1 MNHHTPPII
10 LERILAFFLHPD
22 HASLLGDMAEEFA
35 WNAEKRSPLQASLI
49 YFYQG
54 VRLIPLI
61 IYNTIIWSGIML
73 QNYFLITARIMKR
86 YKGFTAINLLG
97 LAASMSICLLIILFM
112 KEQINYEQFHS
123 KRERI
128 YRAVSTIHWQLSG
141 NTSSFATS
149 PASLSDILQEEFPDV
164 ENAVKIYET
173 GNSIVYNNTS
183 FPVRCIFT
191 EPEYFQIFDFPL
203 QQGDP
208 AQALE
213 NPGNIIL
220 SLTTAE
226 KFFPDDDALG
236 KLITLEGIGE
246 FVVAGVL
253 ADPPGK
259 SHLSFDAIA
268 AYSTLAGLTQFQK
281 TFTAW
286 EKNFFSSYNY
296 FLLREGASRDNLDAQ
311 LASIHKRH
319 FSRENR
325 NYKLDNLRSEA
336 LLDINLGEVHGNMLG
351 RPTPSIMVYIFLALG
366 TLIMLTACFNYM
378 SLSIARSLKRA
389 REVGMRK
396 VMGAHRSQI
405 IRQFLS
411 ESFFTAILSLGL
423 AILFLNWLIP
433 GFNSLWGVVDLNV
446 QIQFDFFQDWDVY
459 LYFFLFSLFIGLIA
473 GFYPAIYLS
482 GFLPVKVLKG
492 LKTNKGFSGLTLR
505 KLLTISQFS
514 LSLIFVIS
522 SIVIFRQSNHI
533 LEADYGFNT
542 EAMIALNL
550 QNTNYEVFK
559 NELASNPDIAQI
571 TGTNLMPLSGQI
583 SVVTIQPGE
592 EKQSVNATTY
602 RVDHNFLE
610 SLGLTLLTGRTF
622 SEDISSDQKNKI
634 IVNESAVKEWGLG
647 DPYSA
652 IGQTFLN
659 ISDSLML
666 EVIGVVKNYN
676 INLAT
681 RNVDPIMLVNDPAR
695 INFAMVYVM
704 PGKTA
709 QVTDALEK
717 VWQKLDPIHP
727 IRYVPFGG
735 ETIGFLRSIFR
746 DIIYIS
752 GLTGLLAVII
762 ASLGLLAMTSYSI
775 ENRLKEVGIRKVLG
789 ASVVSVVVLL
799 SRDFVKLLLIS
810 IVIATPIAWMLN
822 NFWLQEMAQQI
833 TIDLP
838 LILLG
843 IVPVLLIGVIA
854 VVSQTLRAAL
864 DNPINTLRHE

>member
-22 HASLLGDMAEEFA
+22 HGSLLGDMAEEYA
-35 WNAEKRSPLQASLI
+35 WNTNNRSPLQASFI

-54 VRLIPLI
+54 CRLIPLI

-112 KEQINYEQFHS
+112 KEQMNYEQFHE
-123 KRERI
+123 KRDRI
-128 YRAVSTIHWQLSG
+128 YRVISTVNWQLQG
-141 NTSSFATS
+141 DNSSFATS
-149 PASLSDILQEEFPDV
+149 PASLSDILLEEYPDV
-164 ENAVKIYET
+164 ESAVKIYEA

-191 EPEYFQIFDFPL
+191 EPQYFQIFDFPML
-203 QQGDP
+203 QGDP
-208 AQALE
+208 ALALE

-220 SLTTAE
+220 SRTTAE
-226 KFFPDDDALG
+226 KFFPDSDPLG
-236 KLITLEGIGE
+236 EIITLEGIGD
-246 FVVAGVL
+246 FVIAGVL
-253 ADPPGK
+253 DVPPGK
-259 SHLSFDAIA
+259 SHLTFDAIA
-268 AYSTLAGLTQFQK
+268 AYSTLSGLPQYENIF
-281 TFTAW
+281 ASW
-286 EKNFFSSYNY
+286 ENGFFRSYNY
-296 FLLREGASRDNLDAQ
+296 LLLREGASQENLDAQ
-311 LASIHKRH
+311 LTGILNRH
-319 FSRENR
+319 YSRENR
-325 NYKLDNLRSEA
+325 NYKLAAFHSEA
-336 LLDINLGEVHGNMLG
+336 LLSINLGDVHGNMIG
-351 RPTPSIMVYIFLALG
+351 RPTPSIIVYIFVALG
-366 TLIMLTACFNYM
+366 ALIMLTACFNYM

-411 ESFFTAILSLGL
+411 ESLFTAILSLVL
-423 AILFLNWLIP
+423 AILFLNWLLP
-433 GFNSLWGVVDLNV
+433 GFNSLWGVIDLNV
-446 QIQFDFFQDWDVY
+446 QVHFDFLQDWNVY
-459 LYFFLFSLFIGLIA
+459 LYFLLFSLMIGLIA

-492 LKTNKGFSGLTLR
+492 IGKGKGFSGLTLR
-505 KLLTISQFS
+505 KILTISQFS

-522 SIVIFRQSNHI
+522 SIIIFRQSSHI

-550 QNTNYEVFK
+550 QNTKYEVFK
-559 NELASNPDIAQI
+559 NEISAVPGITHV

-583 SVVTIQPGE
+583 SIKTIQPGQ
-592 EKQSVNATTY
+592 KQQSINATTY
-602 RVDHNFLE
+602 DVDYNFLE
-610 SLGLTLLTGRTF
+610 SLGLTLLAGRTF
-622 SEDISSDQKNKI
+622 SGNTASDQANKI
-634 IVNESAVKEWGLG
+634 IVNESAAQEWGLG
-647 DPYSA
+647 DPHSA
-652 IGQTFLN
+652 VGQTFFN
-659 ISDSLML
+659 VSDSITM
-666 EVIGVVKNYN
+666 EVIGVVQNYN

-681 RNVDPIMLVNDPAR
+681 RKVDPIMLRNVPENV
-695 INFAMVYVM
+695 NFAMVYIV

-717 VWQKLDPIHP
+717 TWRKLDPIHP

-746 DIIYIS
+746 DIIYI
-752 GLTGLLAVII
+752 TGLIGTLAVII

-789 ASVVSVVVLL
+789 AGIMSVIVLL
-799 SRDFVKLLLIS
+799 SRDFIKLLLIAV
-810 IVIATPIAWMLN
+810 VIATPIAWMLN
-822 NFWLQEMAQQI
+822 NLWLQEMAQQI

-843 IVPVLLIGVIA
+843 VAPVVFIGIIA
-854 VVSQTLRAAL
+854 VISQTLRAAL

>member
-1 MNHHTPPII
+1 MKHHTPPII
-10 LERILAFFLHPD
+10 LERMLAFFLHPD
-22 HASLLGDMAEEFA
+22 HGSLLGDMAEEFA
-35 WNAEKRSPLQASLI
+35 WNAGKRSPRQASLI

-54 VRLIPLI
+54 IRLIPLI
-61 IYNTIIWSGIML
+61 FYNTIIWSGIMI

-97 LAASMSICLLIILFM
+97 LAASMSIGLLVILFI
-112 KEQINYEQFHS
+112 KEQMSYEQFHE
-123 KRERI
+123 KRDRI
-128 YRAVSTIHWQLSG
+128 YRAVTTIHWQLSG
-141 NTSSFATS
+141 NKSSFATT
-149 PASLSDILQEEFPDV
+149 PASLSDILLEASPDV

-191 EPEYFQIFDFPL
+191 EPQYFQIFDFSL

-220 SLTTAE
+220 SRTTAE
-226 KFFPDDDALG
+226 KFFPDDDPLG
-236 KLITLEGIGE
+236 KLITLEGVGE

-259 SHLSFDAIA
+259 SHLNFEAIA
-268 AYSTLAGLTQFQK
+268 AYSTLAGLPRFNK
-281 TFTAW
+281 TFSSW
-286 EKNFFSSYNY
+286 EQSFFNSYNY
-296 FLLREGASRDNLDAQ
+296 LLLREGASQKNLDAQ
-311 LASIHKRH
+311 LAKILQQHY
-319 FSRENR
+319 SRENR

-351 RPTPSIMVYIFLALG
+351 RPTPSIMVYIFVALG
-366 TLIMLTACFNYM
+366 TLIILTACFNYM

-396 VMGAHRSQI
+396 VMGAHRNQI

-411 ESFFTAILSLGL
+411 ESLFTAILSLGL
-423 AILFLNWLIP
+423 ALLFLNWLLP
-433 GFNSLWGVVDLNV
+433 GFNSLWGVIDLNV
-446 QIQFDFFQDWDVY
+446 QIHFDFFRDWDVY
-459 LYFFLFSLFIGLIA
+459 LYFLLFSLFIGLIA

-492 LKTNKGFSGLTLR
+492 LSANKGFSGLTLR

-522 SIVIFRQSNHI
+522 SIVIFRQSTHV

-542 EAMIALNL
+542 EEMIALNL
-550 QNTNYEVFK
+550 QDTNYEVFK
-559 NELASNPDIAQI
+559 NELSANPDIAHI

-592 EKQSVNATTY
+592 KKQSVNATTY

-610 SLGLTLLTGRTF
+610 SLELTLLTGRTF
-622 SEDISSDQKNKI
+622 AENIAGDQSNKI
-634 IVNESAVKEWGLG
+634 IVNESAVQEWGLG
-647 DPYSA
+647 DPHSA
-652 IGQTFLN
+652 VGQTFLN
-659 ISDSLML
+659 VSDSLTM

-681 RNVDPIMLVNDPAR
+681 RKIDPIMLIHDPAR
-695 INFAMVYVM
+695 INFAMLYVM
-704 PGKTA
+704 PGKTEE
-709 QVTDALEK
+709 VTNALEK
-717 VWQKLDPIHP
+717 VWRKMDPIHP

-752 GLTGLLAVII
+752 GLIGTLAVII

-789 ASVVSVVVLL
+789 ASVMSVVVLL
-799 SRDFVKLLLIS
+799 SRDFVKLLLIAV
-810 IVIATPIAWMLN
+810 VIATPVAWMLN

-843 IVPVLLIGVIA
+843 IVPVLLVGIFAVI
-854 VVSQTLRAAL
+854 SQTLKAAL